1 MLFSHRTYCVRE
13 ATASTVF
20 TMLYVGAVEGDGE
33 WAGPKQI
40 VRMTDAQA
48 ALSQDA
54 ARKAYA
60 VKSLKPGFQPDGKT

>member
-1 MLFSHRTYCVRE
+1 
-13 ATASTVF
+13 
-20 TMLYVGAVEGDGE
+20 MLYVGAVEGDGE